1 MDERP
6 ILHCRRMV
14 EDILNKA
21 EAKHGRTAG
30 MAAVNKFPR
39 ASSRF
44 RVPSE
49 LKNLWLAPL
58 PQAFLA
64 LL

>member
-1 MDERP
+1 
-6 ILHCRRMV
+6 MV